1 METTNPEMK
10 TEVLSNN
17 IAEEDKK
24 EVQQT
29 IIQLPDYN
37 QKLTDEEVIDILRMV
52 APGTN
57 LRTALEGVVKI
68 GKGAIILVENEFSP
82 AIIDGGFKLNCRF
95 TPQRL
100 MELSKMDGAIIL
112 SNDMKKIMHANVLLT
127 PDSHIPTNETGTR
140 HKAAERSARMTG
152 TLVIAVS
159 ERKHEITLYHK
170 NLRRVLLNSN
180 ELLRKTNEHIQLLEK
195 QRELFDTSIAHL
207 TKMEMR
213 NYPSL
218 DAAIQAVQKGYA
230 IQKIAE
236 DIHKSLIELGK
247 EGSLLK
253 TRLKELL
260 TNVREETELVI
271 KDYTKLDVKKSRTL
285 LQSLSYEDLPE
296 KDNITKSLA
305 YEVPLQHKQI
315 RGWRMLNKT
324 SLDEAEIAMLIKEAG
339 TLGKALNSQ
348 LGFYKSILGET
359 RGASAK
365 EEIELIK
372 LNHDSF

>member
-1 METTNPEMK
+1 MDPTNAEIAAEIK
-10 TEVLSNN
+10 AQTED
-17 IAEEDKK
+17 EDKK

-57 LRTALEGVVKI
+57 LRTALEGIVKT
-68 GKGAIILVENEFSP
+68 GKGALIVVENEFTP

-100 MELSKMDGAIIL
+100 IELSKMDGAMIL
-112 SNDMKKIMHANVLLT
+112 SADMKKIMYANVLLT
-127 PDSHIPTNETGTR
+127 PDSRIPTNETGTR

-170 NLRRVLLNSN
+170 NLRRTLLNSS

-195 QRELFDTSIAHL
+195 QREIFDTNIAHL

-213 NYPSL
+213 NYPSV
-218 DAAIQAVQKGYA
+218 DSAVQVVQKGYA

-236 DIHKSLIELGK
+236 DIQKSLIELGK

-285 LQSLSYEDLPE
+285 LQSLTYDDLLE
-296 KDNITKSLA
+296 KENITKSLA
-305 YEVPLQHKQI
+305 YDAPLQHKQI
-315 RGWRMLNKT
+315 KGWRVLNKT
-324 SLDEAEIAMLIKEAG
+324 SLDEAEIALLVKEAG

-348 LGFYKSILGET
+348 LGFYKAILGNE
-359 RGASAK
+359 RGTTIK

-372 LNHDSF
+372 LHDSF

>member
-1 METTNPEMK
+1 MEEIK
-10 TEVLSNN
+10 TEVLANS
-17 IAEEDKK
+17 IPIPIVDDDKK

-37 QKLTDEEVIDILRMV
+37 QKLTDEEIVDILRVV

-68 GKGAIILVENEFSP
+68 GKGALIVVENEFTPSL
-82 AIIDGGFKLNCRF
+82 IDGGFKLNCRF

-112 SNDMKKIMHANVLLT
+112 SADMKKIMHANVLLT
-127 PDSHIPTNETGTR
+127 PDSRIPTNETGTR
-140 HKAAERSARMTG
+140 HKAAERTARMAG
-152 TLVIAVS
+152 SLVIAVS
-159 ERKHEITLYHK
+159 ERKHETTVYYK
-170 NLRRVLLNSN
+170 NLRRTLLNSS

-195 QRELFDTSIAHL
+195 QRELFDSSIEHL
-207 TKMEMR
+207 TKIEMR

-218 DAAIQAVQKGYA
+218 DAAMQVVQKGYA

-236 DIHKSLIELGK
+236 DIQRSLIELGK

-260 TNVREETELVI
+260 TDVREETELVI

-285 LQSLSYEDLPE
+285 LQSLTYEELLDKE
-296 KDNITKSLA
+296 NIIKSLA
-305 YEVPLQHKQI
+305 YEDHLQHKQI
-315 RGWRMLNKT
+315 KGWRVLNKT
-324 SLDEAEIAMLIKEAG
+324 SLAESEIALLIKEAG

-348 LGFYKSILGET
+348 LGFYKTILGNE
-359 RGASAK
+359 RGAAIK

-372 LNHDSF
+372 LHDSF

>member
-1 METTNPEMK
+1 MDATTPEIA
-10 TEVLSNN
+10 NN
-17 IAEEDKK
+17 IDDDKK
-24 EVQQT
+24 DVQQT

-37 QKLTDEEVIDILRMV
+37 QKLTDEEVVDILRMV

-57 LRTALEGVVKI
+57 LRTALEGIVKI
-68 GKGAIILVENEFSP
+68 GKGALIVVENEFTP
-82 AIIDGGFKLNCRF
+82 AIIDGGFKINCRF

-100 MELSKMDGAIIL
+100 MELAKMDGAIIL

-127 PDSHIPTNETGTR
+127 PDSHILSNETGTR
-140 HKAAERSARMTG
+140 HKSAERSARMTG

-195 QRELFDTSIAHL
+195 QRELFDTSITNL

-218 DAAIQAVQKGYA
+218 DVAIQTVQKGYA

-236 DIHKSLIELGK
+236 GIQRSLVELGK

-260 TNVREETELVI
+260 TNVHEETELVI

-285 LQSLSYEDLPE
+285 LQSLSYDELLE
-296 KDNITKSLA
+296 KENITKSLA
-305 YEVPLQHKQI
+305 YETPIKHKQI
-315 RGWRMLNKT
+315 KGWRVLNKT
-324 SLDEAEIAMLIKEAG
+324 SLEEQEIALLVKEAG
-339 TLGKALNSQ
+339 TLGRALNSQ
-348 LGFYKSILGET
+348 LGFYKTLLGEE
-359 RGASAK
+359 RGTHTK